1 LKKKSSIQLQNNNN
15 SRELIKVEYIL
26 NKMETTLKES
36 ENLSRLTALKEL
48 QMEEDND
55 PFKILIGT
63 ILSARSRDENTSKIV
78 RKLFQKYKNA
88 LELANAD
95 LNDIKSIIHSIGFY
109 NIKAER
115 IKQVSKI
122 ILEKFHGVVPNEIED
137 LLGLPGVGR
146 KTANCVLV
154 YAFNKPA
161 IPVDIHVHRIS
172 NRIGIVKTQNAKKT
186 EEELIK
192 IVNKE
197 YWLILNNIFVIY
209 GQNICLPIRPK
220 CQMCSLKGICNFYTN
235 QKKIL

>member
-1 LKKKSSIQLQNNNN
+1 MKKKSRIQIQNNNN
-15 SRELIKVEYIL
+15 NPELKKVEYIL
-26 NKMETTLKES
+26 NNMERTLNQY
-36 ENLSRLTALKEL
+36 ENLSRFTALKEL

-63 ILSARSRDENTSKIV
+63 ILSARSRDETTSKIV

-88 LELANAD
+88 LELSNAD

-122 ILEKFHGVVPNEIED
+122 ILEKFHGIVPNEIED

-172 NRIGIVKTQNAKKT
+172 NRIGIVKTQNVKKT

-192 IVNKE
+192 IVYKE
-197 YWLILNNIFVIY
+197 YRLILNNIFVMY

-220 CQMCSLKGICNFYTN
+220 CQICSLKGICNFYTN
-235 QKKIL
+235 QKKI

>member
-1 LKKKSSIQLQNNNN
+1 MKKKSNIKLQNNN
-15 SRELIKVEYIL
+15 RPQELIKIENIL
-26 NKMETTLKES
+26 DKMETTLNYF

-48 QMEEDND
+48 QTEEDND

-88 LELANAD
+88 LELSNAD

-109 NIKAER
+109 NTKSER
-115 IKQVSKI
+115 IKQASKI
-122 ILEKFHGVVPNEIED
+122 IVEKFHGIVPSELED
-137 LLGLPGVGR
+137 LLSLPGVGR

-161 IPVDIHVHRIS
+161 IPVDTHVHRIS
-172 NRIGIVKTQNAKKT
+172 NRLGIVKTQDVKKT

-192 IVNKE
+192 IVDKK

-220 CQMCSLKGICNFYTN
+220 CQICSLKGICNFYTN
-235 QKKIL
+235 QKKI

>member
-1 LKKKSSIQLQNNNN
+1 V
-15 SRELIKVEYIL
+15 RF
-26 NKMETTLKES
+26 
-36 ENLSRLTALKEL
+36 TALKEL

-78 RKLFQKYKNA
+78 HTLFQKYKNA
-88 LELANAD
+88 RELANAD

-109 NIKAER
+109 NTKAER

-122 ILEKFHGVVPNEIED
+122 IIEKFHGIVPNEVED

-172 NRIGIVKTQNAKKT
+172 NRIGIVKTQNPKKT

-192 IVNKE
+192 IIDRK
-197 YWLILNNIFVIY
+197 YWLILNNTFVRY

-220 CQMCSLKGICNFYTN
+220 CEICSLKDVCNYYKK
-235 QKKIL
+235 QKNN

>member
-1 LKKKSSIQLQNNNN
+1 LKKKSSIKLQNNNTPK
-15 SRELIKVEYIL
+15 ELIKIENIL
-26 NKMETTLKES
+26 NRMETTLNYL
-36 ENLSRLTALKEL
+36 ENLSRRTALKEL
-48 QMEEDND
+48 QIEEDND

-78 RKLFQKYKNA
+78 RKLFQKYKNV

-95 LNDIKSIIHSIGFY
+95 LNDIKSIIYSIGLY
-109 NIKAER
+109 NTKSER
-115 IKQVSKI
+115 IKQVSQI
-122 ILEKFHGVVPNEIED
+122 IVEKFHGIVPSEIED
-137 LLGLPGVGR
+137 LLALPGVGR

-172 NRIGIVKTQNAKKT
+172 NRIGIVKTQNVKKT

-192 IVNKE
+192 IVDKE
-197 YWLILNNIFVIY
+197 YRLILNNIFVMY

-220 CQMCSLKGICNFYTN
+220 CQICSLKGICNFYTN
-235 QKKIL
+235 QKKI

>member
-1 LKKKSSIQLQNNNN
+1 MKKKSSIKLQNNNIPQ
-15 SRELIKVEYIL
+15 ELIKIENIL
-26 NKMETTLKES
+26 NRMETTLNYL
-36 ENLSRLTALKEL
+36 ENLSRRTALKEL
-48 QMEEDND
+48 QIEEDND

-88 LELANAD
+88 LELANGD
-95 LNDIKSIIHSIGFY
+95 LNDIKSIIYSIGFY
-109 NIKAER
+109 NTKSER
-115 IKQVSKI
+115 IKQVSQI
-122 ILEKFHGVVPNEIED
+122 IVEKFHGIVPTEIED
-137 LLGLPGVGR
+137 LLALPGVGR

-172 NRIGIVKTQNAKKT
+172 NRIGIVKTQNVKKT

-192 IVNKE
+192 IVDKE
-197 YWLILNNIFVIY
+197 YWLILNNIFVTY

-220 CQMCSLKGICNFYTN
+220 CQICGLKGICNFYTN
-235 QKKIL
+235 QKKI

>member
-1 LKKKSSIQLQNNNN
+1 MEAKLKN
-15 SRELIKVEYIL
+15 SD
-26 NKMETTLKES
+26 
-36 ENLSRLTALKEL
+36 NLVRFTALKEL

-78 RKLFQKYKNA
+78 HTLFQKYKNA
-88 LELANAD
+88 RELANAD

-109 NIKAER
+109 NTKAER

-122 ILEKFHGVVPNEIED
+122 IVEKFHGIVPNEVED

-172 NRIGIVKTQNAKKT
+172 NRIGIVKTQNVKKT

-192 IVNKE
+192 IVDKE
-197 YWLILNNIFVIY
+197 YWLILNNIFVTY

-220 CQMCSLKGICNFYTN
+220 CQICGLKGICNFYTN
-235 QKKIL
+235 QKKI

>member
-1 LKKKSSIQLQNNNN
+1 MKKKSSIKLQNNNHPQ
-15 SRELIKVEYIL
+15 ELIKIENIL
-26 NKMETTLKES
+26 DNMETTLNYFED
-36 ENLSRLTALKEL
+36 LSRLTALKEL
-48 QMEEDND
+48 QIEEDND

-78 RKLFQKYKNA
+78 HKLFQKYKNV

-95 LNDIKSIIHSIGFY
+95 LNDIKSIIYSIGFY
-109 NIKAER
+109 NTKSER
-115 IKQVSKI
+115 IKQVSQI
-122 ILEKFHGVVPNEIED
+122 IVEKFHGIVPSELED
-137 LLGLPGVGR
+137 LLSLPGVGR

-172 NRIGIVKTQNAKKT
+172 NRIGIVKTQNVKKT

-192 IVNKE
+192 IVDKE
-197 YWLILNNIFVIY
+197 YWLILNNIFVTY

-220 CQMCSLKGICNFYTN
+220 CQICGLKGICNFYTN
-235 QKKIL
+235 QKKI

>member
-1 LKKKSSIQLQNNNN
+1 LKKKSSIKLKKNNHPHG
-15 SRELIKVEYIL
+15 LIKIENIL
-26 NKMETTLKES
+26 NKMETTLNYF
-36 ENLSRLTALKEL
+36 ENLSRLTALKGI

-78 RKLFQKYKNA
+78 RKLFQKYKNV
-88 LELANAD
+88 LELSNAD
-95 LNDIKSIIHSIGFY
+95 LNDLKAIIHSIGFY
-109 NIKAER
+109 NTKSER

-122 ILEKFHGVVPNEIED
+122 IVEKFHGIVPSELED
-137 LLGLPGVGR
+137 LLSLPGVGR

-161 IPVDIHVHRIS
+161 IPVDTHVHRIS
-172 NRIGIVKTQNAKKT
+172 NRIGIVKTQNVTKT

-192 IVNKE
+192 IVDKK

-220 CQMCSLKGICNFYTN
+220 CQICSLKGICNFYTN
-235 QKKIL
+235 QKKI

>member
-1 LKKKSSIQLQNNNN
+1 MKKKSSIKLQNNN
-15 SRELIKVEYIL
+15 RPQELIKIENIL
-26 NKMETTLKES
+26 DKMETTLNYF

-48 QMEEDND
+48 QTEEDND

-88 LELANAD
+88 LELSNAELD
-95 LNDIKSIIHSIGFY
+95 DIKSIIHSIGFY
-109 NIKAER
+109 NTKSER
-115 IKQVSKI
+115 IKQASKI
-122 ILEKFHGVVPNEIED
+122 IVEKFHGIVPSELED
-137 LLGLPGVGR
+137 LLSLPGVGR

-161 IPVDIHVHRIS
+161 IPVDTHVHRIS
-172 NRIGIVKTQNAKKT
+172 NRIGIVKTQDVKKT

-192 IVNKE
+192 IVDKK

-220 CQMCSLKGICNFYTN
+220 CQICSLKGICNFYTN
-235 QKKIL
+235 QKKI

>member
-1 LKKKSSIQLQNNNN
+1 MEAKLKN
-15 SRELIKVEYIL
+15 SD
-26 NKMETTLKES
+26 
-36 ENLSRLTALKEL
+36 NLVRFTALKEL

-78 RKLFQKYKNA
+78 HTLFQKYKNA
-88 LELANAD
+88 RELANAD

-109 NIKAER
+109 NTKAER

-122 ILEKFHGVVPNEIED
+122 IIEKFHGIVPNEVED

-172 NRIGIVKTQNAKKT
+172 NRIGIVKTQNPKKT

-192 IVNKE
+192 IIDRK
-197 YWLILNNIFVIY
+197 YWLILNNTFVRY

-220 CQMCSLKGICNFYTN
+220 CEICSLKDVCNYYKK
-235 QKKIL
+235 QKNN